1 MDKSE
6 QLKRKK
12 LRLNEKLSKEF
23 FEIYDKAVASS
34 YVHKPVA
41 YSLYKLWRK
50 WDAKEKVREN
60 KRKL

>member
-1 MDKSE
+1 MNSSE
-6 QLKRKK
+6 QLKR
-12 LRLNEKLSKEF
+12 LRLSEKLSKEF
-23 FEIYDKAVASS
+23 FEIYDKAVASP

-50 WDAKEKVREN
+50 WDVKEKVREN